1 MMTQNV
7 SCKCIDCQKNL
18 MLKIQDGGQLI
29 RLKDLFCVIA
39 CRNCSILIWRL
50 SAILFFLEINSRTVQ
65 RLEIRSASNFVERA
79 HTVADIGPIA
89 IFAFF

>member
-1 MMTQNV
+1 MHWLSKKFNV
-7 SCKCIDCQKNL
+7 KNPRWRTADTL
-18 MLKIQDGGQLI
+18 ERPVLRHSMSQLFDFNMAAV
-29 RLKDLFCVIA
+29 RHFV
-39 CRNCSILIWRL
+39 
-50 SAILFFLEINSRTVQ
+50 FLEINSRTVQ